1 MQIEWDPEK
10 NKAVKKKHGIS
21 FDDAKEVFQN
31 STNSL
36 GGELISEQPDQ
47 FTIIGFS
54 KSGKLVTVVYEF
66 RINDDDSEFIWIVT
80 LWKTT
85 KEEKRKFNI

>member
-10 NKAVKKKHGIS
+10 NKSVKKKHGIS

-66 RINDDDSEFIWIVT
+66 RLNDDDSEFIWLVT